1 LEPGEYFLKKEPILI
16 NACRKTRTIQVVNRG
31 DRLIFVGSH
40 YHFYEADPG
49 LDFDRNLTLGM
60 RLNILSGEAEQF
72 PPGEMK
78 VVELVEIGGKKEV
91 FGFRGYV
98 NGPVPPCKISLYK
111 WENDL
116 SETICYEIWPN
127 EG

>member
-1 LEPGEYFLKKEPILI
+1 
-16 NACRKTRTIQVVNRG
+16 
-31 DRLIFVGSH
+31 
-40 YHFYEADPG
+40 
-49 LDFDRNLTLGM
+49 M

-98 NGPVPPCKISLYK
+98 ERAGPPCKISLYK